1 MAISMII
8 PHRELS
14 AEALQGL
21 IEEFAT
27 RDGTDYGEREISLT
41 SKVARI
47 RQLLDAGQVMIVFE
61 PQDGSINIVG
71 KEQAGDV
78 AG

>member
-47 RQLLDAGQVMIVFE
+47 RQLLDARQVMIVFE